1 MNSISLA
8 SSSFL
13 SLAFDGRYNNYSGI
27 RLHLIAI
34 FGCFDTKY
42 INFIPFVSHC
52 PDLFLVFARSI
63 IHVNEI
69 SYVCIRAMCGSTSVI
84 LIKKTLNSSVSV
96 SLCVFEWSMCMVKNA
111 NKHHINRLVFS
122 KSLEGVWLN
131 HLNEWFSFAGRYYSA
146 HPKLSHIHMLSDP
159 INNTSNLAYPLIG
172 VSNSHLTAN
181 SLYV

>member
-122 KSLEGVWLN
+122 KSLIKSF
-131 HLNEWFSFAGRYYSA
+131 EWMILICRKILFGSS
-146 HPKLSHIHMLSDP
+146 KIV
-159 INNTSNLAYPLIG
+159 AYPHAIR
-172 VSNSHLTAN
+172 SNQ
-181 SLYV
+181 